1 MNINPISFG
10 KTIKVEN
17 IDQVEIITSAANGTP
32 ACCFSPVA
40 DSFVRQVKEVF
51 DDIPFEDEEALWD
64 ERAQAYFDTQKD
76 DTIYILSGKEAKEY
90 NDYRREWIQ
99 ANGEAYKDYGKNPSF
114 DIEAFSKAIQEKLDK
129 QINKLI
135 ERTKKPYS
143 LAIENTGKS
152 NMRLMKII
160 DV

>member
-32 ACCFSPVA
+32 AYFSPVT

-51 DDIPFEDEEALWD
+51 DDIPFEDGVALRD
-64 ERAQAYFDTQKD
+64 ERAETHFGTQKD

-90 NDYRREWIQ
+90 NDYRREWI
-99 ANGEAYKDYGKNPSF
+99 
-114 DIEAFSKAIQEKLDK
+114 
-129 QINKLI
+129 
-135 ERTKKPYS
+135 
-143 LAIENTGKS
+143 
-152 NMRLMKII
+152 
-160 DV
+160 